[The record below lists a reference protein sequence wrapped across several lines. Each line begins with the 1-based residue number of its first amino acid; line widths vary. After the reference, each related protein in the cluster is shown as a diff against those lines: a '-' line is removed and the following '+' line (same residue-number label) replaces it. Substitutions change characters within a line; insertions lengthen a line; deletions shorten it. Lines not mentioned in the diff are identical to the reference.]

1 LNSEIPLCIFYSFA
15 SRKIRNEEGKMGQ
28 TIKVGIIG
36 DYNPDLSFHK
46 ATNEALTHAAST
58 LSLALDFKWLPTQ
71 SLEDK
76 SQQESLEEFDAL
88 WCSPGSPYKSME
100 GALQGIRFARERGRP
115 FIGT

>member
-1 LNSEIPLCIFYSFA
+1 MN
-15 SRKIRNEEGKMGQ
+15 Q

-36 DYNPDLSFHK
+36 DFNPDLQFHT
-46 ATNEALTHAAST
+46 ATNEALKHAATS
-58 LSLALDFKWLPTQ
+58 LSLALDFQWVPTE

-76 SQQESLEEFDAL
+76 SERKKLEQFDAL
-88 WCSPGSPYKSME
+88 WCSPGSPYKSMA